1 MRPLKISTLVFAVCL
16 ALAGSAGALTL
27 HQARRAD
34 RIHQARWL
42 HRQAREVRAAI
53 GSIDVGRCWWKL
65 RGRVAVCANWTENPV
80 ALYNGETPF
89 VYSWTDI
96 VDLEGNLSTGGT
108 LSVHSYGGGGFT
120 IRMTA

>member
-1 MRPLKISTLVFAVCL
+1 MKKAVL
-16 ALAGSAGALTL
+16 TTVLTTVAVVAGRADALTL
-27 HQARRAD
+27 HQAHRAD

-42 HRQAREVRAAI
+42 HRQAPEVRAAI

-96 VDLEGNLSTGGT
+96 VEQQGNLSTGGLLT
-108 LSVHSYGGGGFT
+108 VDSYGGGGFT